1 MRIKMNVKSLIRDRV
16 ERYRDK
22 TFLFYRDQK
31 YTYEELDRITDHVA
45 NAFRSIGVTKGDK
58 VAIMLPNCPEFLF
71 IWFGLAKIGAVE
83 VLINIQLKGP
93 FLKHQIEIGDS
104 KAAVIGTYYLE
115 SFLPILDELP
125 DLRTVIFL
133 PHDKAVKS
141 PEGPNYYIYSDWVL
155 SHRETPP
162 PEVDI
167 EDCAPISIMFTS
179 GTTGPSKGVLN
190 SHKAYIRCGE
200 DCAKTTGLTDE
211 DRCYFVLPL
220 YHGNPQMMAVMSALW
235 VGGSLVISERFSAS
249 RFFQEAKQFGATY
262 FTYVGTILA
271 ILSKLPEKPD
281 DSENPL
287 RLCFGGGAPE
297 NEWKIMQDRFRIK
310 VYEAY
315 GMIEAGCVTTINRDD
330 KERFGSVGIPR
341 DCFDVKVMNQR
352 DEEVAIGE
360 VGEIVVR
367 PRETS
372 VMFDGYY
379 NMTDR
384 TVESLRNLWF
394 HTGDK
399 AKKDKDGFFY
409 FEGRVKHTIRRKG
422 ENISSEA
429 IENII
434 NACPKVL
441 ESAVVGV
448 PDEIAKEEIKAYI
461 IARPAVDLSPV
472 EVIEWCR
479 GGLPDF
485 MVPRYIEFRDH
496 FDKTGSEK
504 IQKYKLQE
512 EGIGK
517 AWDRLEVDKDQGKD

>member
-1 MRIKMNVKSLIRDRV
+1 MNEKEMDVKSLIRSRV
-16 ERYRDK
+16 DRYRDK
-22 TFLFYRDQK
+22 TFLFFKDQK
-31 YTYEELDRITDHVA
+31 YTYEQLDRITNHAA
-45 NAFRSIGVTKGDK
+45 NAFRSIGITKGDK

-71 IWFGLAKIGAVE
+71 TWFGLAKVGAVE
-83 VLINIQLKGP
+83 VLINIQLKGT

-104 KAAVIGTYYLE
+104 VAAIVGTSYLE
-115 SFLPILDELP
+115 TFLPILDELL
-125 DLRTVIFL
+125 DLRTIIFL
-133 PHDKAVKS
+133 PHDNAVRP
-141 PEGPNYYIYSDWVL
+141 PEGPHYYTYWDWVL
-155 SHRETPP
+155 SHPDTSP

-167 EDCAPISIMFTS
+167 KDWDPLSIMFTS
-179 GTTGPSKGVLN
+179 GTTGPSKGVVN

-200 DCAKTTGLTDE
+200 DCAKTIGLTNE

-235 VGGSLVISERFSAS
+235 VGGSLVIGERFSAS
-249 RFFQEAKQFGATY
+249 RFFQEAKYYGATY

-281 DSENPL
+281 DSDNPL
-287 RLCFGGGAPE
+287 RLCFGGGAPNDVWKLIE
-297 NEWKIMQDRFRIK
+297 NRFKIKI
-310 VYEAY
+310 YEAY
-315 GMIEAGCVTTINRDD
+315 GMIEAGCITTINRDN
-330 KERFGSVGIPR
+330 KKRFGSVGVPR
-341 DCFDVKVMNQR
+341 ECFEVKIINQR

-360 VGEIVVR
+360 VGEIAVR
-367 PRETS
+367 PRETF

-379 NMTDR
+379 HMADK

-394 HTGDK
+394 HTGDR
-399 AKKDKDGFFY
+399 ARKDEDEFFY

-429 IENII
+429 IENVI

-448 PDEIAKEEIKAYI
+448 PDEIAGEEIKAYI
-461 IARPAVDLSPV
+461 IARPDADLSPG
-472 EVIEWCR
+472 EMIAWC
-479 GGLPDF
+479 GKGLPDF
-485 MVPRYIEFRDH
+485 MIPRYIEFRDH

-504 IQKYKLQE
+504 IKKYKLQE

-517 AWDRLEVDKDQGKD
+517 AWDRLMPGKD

>member
-1 MRIKMNVKSLIRDRV
+1 MSLKELIRQCTLKHKHKVFICHKNQEITYDQTDR
-16 ERYRDK
+16 YSN
-22 TFLFYRDQK
+22 Q
-31 YTYEELDRITDHVA
+31 IG
-45 NAFRSIGVTKGDK
+45 NALVNIGIKKGDK
-58 VAIMLPNCPEFLF
+58 VTIMLPNCPEF
-71 IWFGLAKIGAVE
+71 IYTWFGLAKIGAVE
-83 VLINIQLKGP
+83 VLINTQLKGT

-104 KAAVIGTYYLE
+104 VAAIVGTDYLE
-115 SFLPILDELP
+115 TFLPIFDQLP
-125 DLRTVIFL
+125 DLHTVIFL
-133 PHDKAVKS
+133 PHDNAVRP
-141 PEGPNYYIYSDWVL
+141 PEGLNYYIYWDWVL
-155 SHRETPP
+155 SHPDTPP
-162 PEVDI
+162 PEADI
-167 EDCAPISIMFTS
+167 EDWDPLSIMFTS

-200 DCAKTTGLTDE
+200 DCAKITGLTDE
-211 DRCYFVLPL
+211 DRCYIVLPL

-235 VGGSLVISERFSAS
+235 VGGSLVIGERFSAS
-249 RFFQEAKQFGATY
+249 RFFQEAKHYNATY

-271 ILSKLPEKPD
+271 ILSKLQEKPD
-281 DSENPL
+281 DGDNPL

-297 NEWKIMQDRFRIK
+297 NEWKIMENRFKIK

-341 DCFDVKVMNQR
+341 DCFDVKIMSQR
-352 DEEVAIGE
+352 DEEVAIDE
-360 VGEIVVR
+360 IGEIVVR

-379 NMTDR
+379 NMADT

-399 AKKDKDGFFY
+399 ARKDKDGFFY

-429 IENII
+429 IENVI

-448 PDEIAKEEIKAYI
+448 PDEIARQEIKAYI
-461 IARPAVDLSPV
+461 IAGPAVDLSPE
-472 EVIEWCR
+472 EVIEWCGR
-479 GGLPDF
+479 GLPDF

-496 FDKTGSEK
+496 FDKTASEK

-517 AWDRLEVDKDQGKD
+517 AWDRLKVGKD